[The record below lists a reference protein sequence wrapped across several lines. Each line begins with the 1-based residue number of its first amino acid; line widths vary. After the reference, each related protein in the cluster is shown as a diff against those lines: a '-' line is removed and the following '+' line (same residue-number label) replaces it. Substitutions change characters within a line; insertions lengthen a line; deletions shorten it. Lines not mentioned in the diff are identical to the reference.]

1 MSTTV
6 MLTGML
12 PFIVLVASLLA
23 IPVSLVLLRM
33 YKRAVRRG
41 MSAGNSSAAA
51 VDDRARSM
59 PPSQLQVATVS
70 VGSPSLQFDK
80 STPAYRAACYSCWR
94 TAAVYAAAGACYAA
108 IMTAAVFL
116 SDRTQSVVLVK
127 IALLFWTYLWPIVPV
142 ALLVAAYDRMRRL
155 QLFGA
160 YFLILLV
167 IIAIAVARNPGIGL
181 AKLLEYWVI
190 VNGPPTILI
199 MAFLY
204 RPIRA
209 VGPLVLAFLL
219 AISVGSQAILAI
231 AQRSDPFLRRVANA
245 GFSIGLSALAVFIS
259 MIVAGVLLFGAL
271 VGWPALR
278 LIGRRYDR
286 KKLSDQSLTVDAV
299 WLVFA
304 VVQSIDLAFNGP
316 AWILTGL
323 VAFIAYKSV
332 ASLGFRLAA
341 GNRDT
346 KAVKTLLLLRVFALG
361 KRSETFFG
369 KLRKHWQYTG
379 GIVMIAGPDL
389 VTATVEPHEFLDFL
403 RGKTARQFVSN
414 AADVERRLSA
424 LANVPDPDGRYRIS
438 EFFCHNDTW
447 QMTMERLAASS
458 DVVLMDLRSFSPKN
472 QGCVY
477 ELGRLLDGIDLNRVI
492 FLVDSTTDHNFLAAT
507 VQGLWQKLSAD
518 SPNRRDSSP
527 CARFFSVKSQDEREV
542 RALVGVLLASC
553 P

>member
-1 MSTTV
+1 
-6 MLTGML
+6 MLTGIL
-12 PFIVLVASLLA
+12 PFIVLAASLLA

-41 MSAGNSSAAA
+41 MSAGNSSAATKE
-51 VDDRARSM
+51 DRAKSK
-59 PPSQLQVATVS
+59 PPSDLSIAALS
-70 VGSPSLQFDK
+70 ADSGNLQFDK
-80 STPAYRAACYSCWR
+80 TTPAYRAACYSCWR
-94 TAAVYAAAGACYAA
+94 TAALYAVAGACYAA
-108 IMTAAVFL
+108 IMTAAIFL
-116 SDRTQSVVLVK
+116 SDRTQTVVPVK
-127 IALLFWTYLWPIVPV
+127 IALLFWTYLWPVVPV
-142 ALLVAAYDRMRRL
+142 TLLVAAYDRMRRT
-155 QLFGA
+155 QVFGV
-160 YFLILLV
+160 YFLVLLA
-167 IIAIAVARNPGIGL
+167 IIAIAVARNPGIGF

-190 VNGPPTILI
+190 QNGPATVLI

-231 AQRSDPFLRRVANA
+231 AQRSDPFLRRVANT
-245 GFSIGLSALAVFIS
+245 GFSIGLSALGVFIS
-259 MIVAGVLLFGAL
+259 MIVIGVLLFAVL
-271 VGWPALR
+271 VGWPALQ
-278 LIGRRYDR
+278 LIGRGYDR
-286 KKLSDQSLTVDAV
+286 KKLSDQSLIIDAV

-323 VAFIAYKSV
+323 VAFIAYKFV
-332 ASLGFRLAA
+332 ASLGFRVAA
-341 GNRDT
+341 GRHGAQT
-346 KAVKTLLLLRVFALG
+346 AKMLLLLRVFALG

-369 KLRKHWQYTG
+369 KLRKHWQYAG

-389 VTATVEPHEFLDFL
+389 VTTTVEPHEFLDFV
-403 RGKTARQFVSN
+403 RGRIARQFVSD
-414 AADVERRLSA
+414 ASDVERRLSA
-424 LANVPDPDGRYRIS
+424 LAKVPDPDGRYRIS

-458 DVVLMDLRSFSPKN
+458 DVVLMDLRSFSPGN
-472 QGCVY
+472 HGCVY
-477 ELGRLLDGIDLNRVI
+477 ELGRLVDGIDLNRVV
-492 FLVDSTTDHNFLAAT
+492 FLVDTTTDRGFLETT

-518 SPNRRDSSP
+518 SPNQRDSTPS
-527 CARFFSVKSQDEREV
+527 ARFFSLKSQNEREV